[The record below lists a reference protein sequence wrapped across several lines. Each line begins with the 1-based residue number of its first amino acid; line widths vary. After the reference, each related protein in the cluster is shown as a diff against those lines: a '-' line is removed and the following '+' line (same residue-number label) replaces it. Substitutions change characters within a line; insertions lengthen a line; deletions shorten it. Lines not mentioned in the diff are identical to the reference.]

1 MKPKLADLP
10 PWPAGWGS
18 VTITRETRKV
28 LSSTPYIRHELVPF
42 KQGGAELCARVQV
55 ACDSVNLDELF
66 FAHGIL
72 WRIIGFKD
80 TPTDLVIRGQSVAS
94 LSDLIELIPSS

>member
-10 PWPAGWGS
+10 PWPERWGD
-18 VTITRETRKV
+18 VTITRETKEV
-28 LSSTPYIRHELVPF
+28 YSVTSCARHELVPF

-55 ACDSVNLDELF
+55 ACDSVDLDELF

-72 WRIIGFKD
+72 WRITGFKD
-80 TPTDLVIRGQSVAS
+80 TPTGLVILGKSVAS
-94 LSDLIELIPSS
+94 LSDLIQLIPSS